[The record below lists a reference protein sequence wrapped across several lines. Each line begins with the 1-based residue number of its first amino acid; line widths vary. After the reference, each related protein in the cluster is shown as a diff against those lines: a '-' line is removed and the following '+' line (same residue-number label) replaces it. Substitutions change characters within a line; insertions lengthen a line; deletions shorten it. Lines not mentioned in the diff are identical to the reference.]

1 MTQSQAFAYAQ
12 GKIQEQKTDNM
23 INLLDSIIRRNKDD
37 EDMLRID
44 EEPAAVQT
52 KDVDDVFRRKL
63 DFFYNRHDH
72 QLTKLFYQLVQ
83 PDEEEKMGL
92 VTLKI
97 IDNLLRP
104 QIPQICDFFLFTS
117 LKRVLM
123 RTDWLKPASEEVQMS
138 KIHDLKKK
146 FVKKFPLVGR
156 DIEMG
161 QLAHQIG
168 KIDLIYFINKENMVT
183 GDPTEEFNSR
193 KTKIK
198 DDNYKSL
205 YD

>member
-1 MTQSQAFAYAQ
+1 MS
-12 GKIQEQKTDNM
+12 
-23 INLLDSIIRRNKDD
+23 
-37 EDMLRID
+37 
-44 EEPAAVQT
+44 
-52 KDVDDVFRRKL
+52 
-63 DFFYNRHDH
+63 
-72 QLTKLFYQLVQ
+72 
-83 PDEEEKMGL
+83 L

-138 KIHDLKKK
+138 KIHELKKK

-156 DIEMG
+156 DIEMS

-168 KIDLIYFINKENMVT
+168 KIDLVYFINKENMVT

-205 YD
+205 YDQLVQEWYESEQIERFDGEIIESPKNTRSRKLRKSRMQYIREPENIDDEDLEELGGLQPGQMVV